1 MRTLTESLR
10 FQNDADYRN
19 FLQRLQTFKPYMEQ
33 TIALLKQGVARG
45 MTEPQVVMTRVPH
58 QIAAYVV
65 ADPAASPFYEPF
77 EKMPDIIPAAEQA
90 RLRTAAKAAIAGE
103 VTPAYRTDS
112 TTTMTICRTAAKPAQ
127 RRRCPMARPITHSRC
142 GSTPPPT

>member
-1 MRTLTESLR
+1 
-10 FQNDADYRN
+10 
-19 FLQRLQTFKPYMEQ
+19 MEQ
-33 TIALLKQGVARG
+33 TIALGTQGVARG

-103 VTPAYRTDS
+103 VTPAYREFEQYYDHDYLPHCRKTSAAQALPNGKASGEFHLRDS
-112 TTTMTICRTAAKPAQ
+112 
-127 RRRCPMARPITHSRC
+127 
-142 GSTPPPT
+142 PPPT